1 MPLTLLHNPRCRK
14 SREAMALLDERII
27 SYETCLY
34 LANPPDKTFL
44 KNLIAK
50 AGEDPLTIVR
60 KEEPYYKEH
69 LKGNQYSVSE
79 WVAILHEHPV
89 LIQRPILISDDKA
102 IVGRPPE
109 NILVLG

>member
-1 MPLTLLHNPRCRK
+1 MSLTLLHNPRCRK
-14 SREAMALLDERII
+14 SREALALLDERKI
-27 SYETCLY
+27 SYEACLY
-34 LANPPDKTFL
+34 LVHPPDKTFL

-50 AGEDPLTIVR
+50 AGGDPLNIVR
-60 KEEPYYKEH
+60 KEESYFKEH

-79 WVAILHEHPV
+79 WVDILHEHPV

-109 NILVLG
+109 NILSLL